1 MAEQDLDRN
10 EAATPYKLQKAR
22 ERGQTAKSTDV
33 VAAVV
38 FAVAVVYLTWRGFE
52 AVSSQFR
59 FDQALLI
66 HAGRMDASGVG
77 LWPMIDR
84 ALRAALTLSA
94 PFFATVMLA
103 AVIGNMMQ
111 TGPILSFEPVKVDF
125 DRINPVNGLKKL
137 FSMRVLFD
145 TARALIK
152 LALLTLVAVLGL
164 KALTGQ
170 FYALASLSAVGYL
183 HILLDDLASVGLK
196 MALVLGL
203 IALLDLMYTRREF
216 AKKMRMSQREL
227 KDEAKHREGDP
238 RIRARLRELR
248 REMLKRS
255 LALRQTRNADVV
267 ITNPTHIAVALKYE
281 HGRMASPQLL
291 AKGAGHM
298 AAAMREI
305 AARHRIPVVQN
316 PALAR
321 RIYKELPVDRPVP
334 PELYAQV
341 ARIIVWVFA
350 MREQQQQRGR
360 AATGGAS

>member
-10 EAATPYKLQKAR
+10 EAPTPYKLQKAR

-38 FAVAVVYLTWRGFE
+38 FAVAVVYLTWRGFG
-52 AVSSQFR
+52 AVASQFR
-59 FDQALLI
+59 FDQAVLI
-66 HAGRMDASGVG
+66 HAGRMDASGAG
-77 LWPMIDR
+77 LWPMIER
-84 ALRAALTLSA
+84 SLRAALALCA
-94 PFFATVMLA
+94 PFFGALMLA
-103 AVIGNMMQ
+103 AVVGNMMQ
-111 TGPILSFEPVKVDF
+111 TGPILSFDPVKMDF

-145 TARALIK
+145 AARALVK
-152 LALLTLVAVLGL
+152 LALLTLVAALGL
-164 KALTGQ
+164 KALVGQ

-183 HILLDDLASVGLK
+183 HVLLDDLGSVGLK

-216 AKKMRMSQREL
+216 AKKMRMSHREL

-255 LALRQTRNADVV
+255 QSLRQTRNADVV

-321 RIYKELPVDRPVP
+321 RIYKELPVDHPVP

-350 MREQQQQRGR
+350 MREQRRPRR
-360 AATGGAS
+360 AGVGEVA